1 MDDGR
6 LRVEVFECL
15 LVPIYEA
22 LVTISV
28 DIEVIVYAGE
38 RLRGQG
44 YYQRG
49 GAHGACTSWQHRIFS
64 G

>member
-49 GAHGACTSWQHRIFS
+49 GAHGACTS
-64 G
+64 